1 MVYSNDALQEISQ
14 RVNRIETRLTSL
26 CLHMGLDPTK
36 KTRVEVLSL
45 DPPRLAV
52 SGLDISLANLLDGY
66 RRSGITVAADVVLN
80 GTVIASFH
88 PCPIGDLYVQVHN
101 RQRSLPLVREA
112 DDAAEVAEGS
122 RVPAAPK

>member
-66 RRSGITVAADVVLN
+66 RRSGITVAVEVVLN
-80 GTVIASFH
+80 GAVIMKFCSY
-88 PCPIGDLYVQVHN
+88 PIGDPHVRLQNTQSSMPFVQGAN
-101 RQRSLPLVREA
+101 
-112 DDAAEVAEGS
+112 DAGEVAGS
-122 RVPAAPK
+122 D